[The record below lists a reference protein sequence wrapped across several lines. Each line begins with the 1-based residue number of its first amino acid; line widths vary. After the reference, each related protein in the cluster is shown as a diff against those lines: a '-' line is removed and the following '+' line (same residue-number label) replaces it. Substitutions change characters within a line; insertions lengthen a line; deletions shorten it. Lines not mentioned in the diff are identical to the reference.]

1 MHFITMFT
9 SFIIPERRD
18 QRVRNVIMILI
29 RWSLFI
35 TLSIYFP
42 RVAVFYVFS
51 YIVLLTVLRFMDSI
65 QHDYP
70 YNLTLFS
77 NEKPERQG
85 NYEWEQE
92 HTYSNPHS
100 YNIEVINWLTLNF
113 GYHNAHHDDMTV
125 PWYRLPQKHRELFGD
140 NPETVVPF
148 LAQIKIFH
156 KNRVS
161 RIYGNHNKYSPEG
174 RDYLIAARQAEVSGG
189 NAASFL
195 TSF

>member
-1 MHFITMFT
+1 
-9 SFIIPERRD
+9 
-18 QRVRNVIMILI
+18 
-29 RWSLFI
+29 
-35 TLSIYFP
+35 
-42 RVAVFYVFS
+42 
-51 YIVLLTVLRFMDSI
+51 
-65 QHDYP
+65 
-70 YNLTLFS
+70 
-77 NEKPERQG
+77 
-85 NYEWEQE
+85 
-92 HTYSNPHS
+92 
-100 YNIEVINWLTLNF
+100 
-113 GYHNAHHDDMTV
+113 MTV

-161 RIYGNHNKYSPEG
+161 RIYGNHNEDSPEG